1 MQVQREQGNLS
12 PGDARPCA
20 VCWRWTCSLG
30 ANSEHGLRRTN
41 DDKRCAV
48 SLLLHDAEWVEWSN
62 REIARRCVVDHKTVA
77 KLRAELSQV
86 MWGNPQI
93 GHKAKRNALAG

>member
-1 MQVQREQGNLS
+1 ML
-12 PGDARPCA
+12 
-20 VCWRWTCSLG
+20 
-30 ANSEHGLRRTN
+30 LR
-41 DDKRCAV
+41 DE
-48 SLLLHDAEWVEWSN
+48 EWQEWSD

-93 GHKAKRNALAG
+93 GRKAKRGGKTYLQRTKNTSSAARRPDCQQTAYNH